1 MERCDPKHNEQ
12 VMEPVTVCVV
22 VRRAPFWQLGSTHE
36 QLVAVEGGEAK
47 MGLVVLL

>member
-1 MERCDPKHNEQ
+1 METCDPKHNEQ

-36 QLVAVEGGEAK
+36 QLVAAEEGAAK
-47 MGLVVLL
+47 TGPVVLL